1 MLFWMSGGQ
10 QGAGRTS
17 LLDDYPCSVVHRVRD
32 TELLVV
38 YCPHETW
45 HTLRD
50 VRRTLRRDRGA
61 LGGEAGFMVGAAF
74 HVPRDVAEIA
84 AVLWRPYGSGM
95 FAYFEHAVDAAAKL
109 SAL

>member
-1 MLFWMSGGQ
+1 VLFWMSGEQ
-10 QGAGRTS
+10 HSAGRTI

-45 HTLRD
+45 LTLRD
-50 VRRTLRRDRGA
+50 ARRTLRRDRGA
-61 LGGEAGFMVGAAF
+61 VGTGGFMVGAAF

-84 AVLWRPYGSGM
+84 AVLWQPHGSGM
-95 FAYFEHAVDAAAKL
+95 FAYFEHAVDAAVKL